1 MFDYK
6 KYIEAFSEVQIA
18 KDDPDRSQKK
28 KEEDVDLKAIVKDD
42 TDLGSK

>member
-28 KEEDVDLKAIVKDD
+28 KDVDLKAIVKDD